1 MGDLK
6 VCNYN
11 NYKSLTQYI
20 VKQNDSLYMIAK
32 LFNVSVDDLKSVNH
46 LVSNTIYPNQILFIP
61 NTNNS
66 CNKNTYVT
74 NSGDSLKDIINK
86 FGLNLDDLN
95 EYNDLDKLKLEG
107 NQLLLVEKRHSDKI
121 YECSYGDKIEDILS
135 KYNLS
140 PLEFLKLNENNI
152 LKNGNKIIISQ

>member
-1 MGDLK
+1 MY
-6 VCNYN
+6 NYSN
-11 NYKSLTQYI
+11 NYKNLTQYI
-20 VKQNDSLYMIAK
+20 VKQNDSLYKIAK
-32 LFNVSVDDLKSVNH
+32 QFNVSVDDLKSVNH

-61 NTNNS
+61 NSNNTCTNA
-66 CNKNTYVT
+66 TYLT

-86 FGLNLDDLN
+86 FGLNLEDLS

-107 NQLLLVEKRHSDKI
+107 NQLLLVEKRHSEKVHD
-121 YECSYGDKIEDILS
+121 CGYGEKIEDILS

-152 LKNGNKIIISQ
+152 LKNGNKIIISL

>member
-1 MGDLK
+1 MYN
-6 VCNYN
+6 CYNN
-11 NYKSLTQYI
+11 NYKNLTQYI
-20 VKQNDSLYMIAK
+20 VKQNDSLYKIAK
-32 LFNVSVDDLKSVNH
+32 LFNVSVEDLKSVNH

-61 NTNNS
+61 NTNNM
-66 CNKNTYVT
+66 NNTTYVT
-74 NSGDSLKDIINK
+74 NCGDSLKDIINK

-107 NQLLLVEKRHSDKI
+107 NQLLLVEKRHSDKV